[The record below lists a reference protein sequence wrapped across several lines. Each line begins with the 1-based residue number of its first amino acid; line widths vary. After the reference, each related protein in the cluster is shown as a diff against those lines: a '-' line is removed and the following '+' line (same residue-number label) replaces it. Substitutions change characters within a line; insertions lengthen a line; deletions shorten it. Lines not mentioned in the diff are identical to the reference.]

1 MWEYAAAAAAAP
13 LVSSLLMPRPS
24 APSGPD
30 YSGIMAMMNTPEMQA
45 YRSQMLR
52 NAFDP
57 QSELYQTALNRALAT
72 SSRAMASRGLANSG
86 AGLGYTQGMLQD
98 LAAKFLDNQTGRQT
112 AAYNSAVGGL
122 GQMGGL
128 MANMASGQYNAARAN
143 YEDQVRNQMGFAQGI
158 GNIANS
164 ALGAYQYQQM
174 MDRMAADRGNMASM
188 MDYWQR

>member
-1 MWEYAAAAAAAP
+1 
-13 LVSSLLMPRPS
+13 
-24 APSGPD
+24 
-30 YSGIMAMMNTPEMQA
+30 MAMMNTPEMQA